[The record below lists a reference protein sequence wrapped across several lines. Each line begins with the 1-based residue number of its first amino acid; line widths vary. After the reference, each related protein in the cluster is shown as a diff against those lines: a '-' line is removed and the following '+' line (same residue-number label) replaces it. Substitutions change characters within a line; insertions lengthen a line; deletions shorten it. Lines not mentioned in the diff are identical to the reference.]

1 MLLSAAAF
9 SLMSISAFAQGYYYI
24 PEQGG
29 NPKEMH
35 VDAEWPPSGGLP
47 TGWTSIYQ
55 SNDTALMWSPTT
67 PLPSGFAFDFNGARV
82 TQFRASSSGVVTF
95 TPGAIPVPGY
105 SNTVL
110 PSAEIP
116 NNSICVWGLRPTL
129 RTFATGYSNYILTKT
144 FGTAPNRQFWI
155 YYNLYGDPSIQ
166 SGWTFFSIVL
176 EETTNNIYIVDQK
189 TVCVTAAQATC
200 TNKTSLTLGVQV
212 NSTTAVTVDGTANYA
227 NKAGSDPTP
236 VDNHYY
242 EFSAGVQPTLDMKG
256 SKLLVQE
263 NLAIP
268 QGPFDINA
276 SMRNVGTAAITSAT
290 FNYSING
297 GTPVTTPLTGLNI
310 AKYGYYNAV
319 GSAKWTPAGAG
330 TYTIKAWMS
339 SINGSND
346 EKVSNDT
353 ITKIVK
359 VWENFVARKSL
370 YEVFTSSTCPPC
382 KPGNE
387 KLHSVTDIEAN
398 KGKFTMI
405 KYQYSFPGTG
415 DPYFTLEA
423 QARGTYYGGVNSV
436 PTTYIDGGWKGNPNS
451 FTQAIFDEY
460 QTKPSFVEIKATQG
474 VDASK
479 QSIKVDIE
487 VKPLI
492 AMQGTFTI
500 RTVVVERK
508 TTKNYKTNGEFD
520 FEYVMKKMLPSSGG
534 ELVNLSDVNQ
544 LRTFTHE
551 YEFPGKYRLPA
562 SATNGGQYNGIDLA
576 TEHSVEEFEDLVAV
590 IFVQNDQTKEVLQ
603 SEWSTPFI
611 YSSVN
616 NNINVADLGVTIYP
630 NPTQGNFNIKLE
642 KAAQTAQ
649 VKIFDITGQLVET
662 KSLNEIETNIDCTHY
677 NNGLYLVEITIDG
690 QTTVKKLNIAR

>member
-1 MLLSAAAF
+1 MLLSAAAL
-9 SLMSISAFAQGYYYI
+9 SLMSLSAFAQSFYYI
-24 PEQGG
+24 PEQGS
-29 NPKEMH
+29 NPSELNKDVEYP
-35 VDAEWPPSGGLP
+35 EGGGQAA
-47 TGWTSIYQ
+47 GWTNVLSG
-55 SNDTALMWSPTT
+55 NNANPVWSSTKA
-67 PLPSGFAFDFNGARV
+67 LPSGFAFDFNGARV
-82 TQFRASSSGVVTF
+82 ITYKVSSSGVVTF
-95 TPGAIPVPGY
+95 SAMTPNVPSY
-105 SNTVL
+105 TAAAL
-110 PSAEIP
+110 PNANVP
-116 NNSICVWGLRPTL
+116 DNSIC
-129 RTFATGYSNYILTKT
+129 ILGISGIASGDNVYTKE

-155 YYNLYGDPSIQ
+155 QFNSFGYGTTASD
-166 SGWTFFSIVL
+166 GTNYTYWSIVL
-176 EETTNNIYIVDQK
+176 EESTNNVYIVDHR
-189 TVCVTAAQATC
+189 TGGYAT
-200 TNKTSLTLGVQV
+200 TKKVSAGIQI
-212 NSTTAVTVDGTANYA
+212 NSTTAFMVDGSPALDS
-227 NKAGSDPTP
+227 KAGFDATP

-242 EFSAGVQPTLDMKG
+242 QFIPGIQPALDMKG

-268 QGPFDINA
+268 QGPFDITA
-276 SMRNVGTAAITSAT
+276 SMRNVGTTAITSAT
-290 FNYSING
+290 FNYSINN
-297 GTPVTTPLTGLNI
+297 GTPVSTALTGLNI
-310 AKYGYYNAV
+310 AKFAYY
-319 GSAKWTPAGAG
+319 SATSGTKWTPAGVG

-339 SINGSND
+339 SPNGSAD
-346 EKVSNDT
+346 GKVANDT
-353 ITKIVK
+353 VTKIVK

-387 KLHSVTDIEAN
+387 KLHSITDLEAN

-436 PTTYIDGGWKGNPNS
+436 PTTYIDGGWKGNPNG
-451 FTQAIFDEY
+451 FTQDIFDEY

-474 VDASK
+474 VDATK
-479 QSIKVDIE
+479 QTIKVDIE

-508 TTKNYKTNGEFD
+508 TTRNYKTNGEFD

-611 YSSVN
+611 YSSAN

-630 NPTQGNFNIKLE
+630 NPTKGNFNIKLE